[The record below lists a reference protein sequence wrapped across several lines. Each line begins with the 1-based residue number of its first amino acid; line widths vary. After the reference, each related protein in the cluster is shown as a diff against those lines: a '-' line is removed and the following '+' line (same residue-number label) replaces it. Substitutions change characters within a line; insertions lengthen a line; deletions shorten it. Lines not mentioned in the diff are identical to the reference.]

1 MMSIMSN
8 MIAVVSFMGL
18 IIATCA
24 HVINNR
30 AQQLFSLLFLVKA
43 EKIVFSA
50 FIFCVTIK
58 LILLIKEVL
67 KLMTKFKRHTTEEMN
82 NWEKT
87 QASELAKI
95 RASQHHLI
103 YNLVAYVV
111 ISIIE
116 YWLAE
121 ISKSQTLR
129 ADAFNNLSGIIST
142 FLLMM
147 GLHIAQ
153 DVDDDDIIGARLPS
167 GNYQAHMG
175 SDQRV
180 QFVRW
185 RYETIFSL
193 VTAVVMVA
201 IALSVIIDGIKSLL
215 NPASR
220 VVPQPVAL
228 IGAGIASVI
237 MLVVWY
243 MNRQT
248 GLKLKNAA
256 LLASAQDSL
265 SDAFTSIGTL
275 ISIGGALLFNLR
287 WLDGATS
294 IVVGFFILYS
304 GLKIFF
310 ESSLN
315 LTDYFDPRAEQ
326 EYRQTITNIPHVV
339 KVVELKAHYNGNV
352 VTLDAS
358 VMVNAKM
365 TILKSFQLSEH
376 IENVMREKFGIIDT
390 DISFVPDPHSFSDK
404 DISGEF

>member
-1 MMSIMSN
+1 
-8 MIAVVSFMGL
+8 
-18 IIATCA
+18 
-24 HVINNR
+24 
-30 AQQLFSLLFLVKA
+30 
-43 EKIVFSA
+43 
-50 FIFCVTIK
+50 
-58 LILLIKEVL
+58 
-67 KLMTKFKRHTTEEMN
+67 MTKFKKHATAEMN
-82 NWEKT
+82 NWEHT
-87 QASELAKI
+87 QAKELAKI
-95 RASQHHLI
+95 RTSQHHLI
-103 YNLVAYVV
+103 YNLVAYVL
-111 ISIIE
+111 ISVIE

-121 ISKSQTLR
+121 MSMSQTLR

-153 DVDDDDIIGARLPS
+153 DVDDDDIIGAKLPS
-167 GNYQAHMG
+167 GNYQAHLG
-175 SDQRV
+175 TDQRV

-201 IALSVIIDGIKSLL
+201 IALSVIVDGIKGLL

-220 VVPQPVAL
+220 VVPQPIAL
-228 IGAGIASVI
+228 VGAGIASII

-275 ISIGGALLFNLR
+275 ISIGGALLFDIR

-310 ESSLN
+310 DSSLN
-315 LTDYFDPRAEQ
+315 LTDYFDPQAEQ
-326 EYRQTITNIPHVV
+326 EYRQAIMQVKPVI

-365 TILKSFQLSEH
+365 TILQSFQLSEH
-376 IENVMREKFGIIDT
+376 IENILREKFGIIDT
-390 DISFVPDPHSFSDK
+390 DIAFVPDPHSFSDQ
-404 DISGEF
+404 DVAGEF

>member
-1 MMSIMSN
+1 
-8 MIAVVSFMGL
+8 
-18 IIATCA
+18 
-24 HVINNR
+24 
-30 AQQLFSLLFLVKA
+30 
-43 EKIVFSA
+43 
-50 FIFCVTIK
+50 
-58 LILLIKEVL
+58 
-67 KLMTKFKRHTTEEMN
+67 MTKFKRHTTEEMN

-87 QASELAKI
+87 QANELAKI

-103 YNLVAYVV
+103 YNLIAYVV

-153 DVDDDDIIGARLPS
+153 DVDDDDIIGAQLPS
-167 GNYQAHMG
+167 GNHQAHMG

-215 NPASR
+215 DPASR

-326 EYRQTITNIPHVV
+326 EYRQTITNISHVV

>member
-1 MMSIMSN
+1 
-8 MIAVVSFMGL
+8 
-18 IIATCA
+18 
-24 HVINNR
+24 
-30 AQQLFSLLFLVKA
+30 
-43 EKIVFSA
+43 
-50 FIFCVTIK
+50 
-58 LILLIKEVL
+58 
-67 KLMTKFKRHTTEEMN
+67 MTKFKKHATAEMN
-82 NWEKT
+82 NWEHT
-87 QASELAKI
+87 QAKELAKI

-103 YNLVAYVV
+103 YNLVAYVL
-111 ISIIE
+111 ISVIE

-121 ISKSQTLR
+121 MSMSQTLR

-153 DVDDDDIIGARLPS
+153 DVDDDDIIGAKLPS
-167 GNYQAHMG
+167 GNYQAHLG
-175 SDQRV
+175 TDQRV

-201 IALSVIIDGIKSLL
+201 IALSVIVDGIKGLL

-220 VVPQPVAL
+220 VVPQPIAL
-228 IGAGIASVI
+228 VGAGIASII

-275 ISIGGALLFNLR
+275 ISIGGALLFDIR

-310 ESSLN
+310 DSSLN
-315 LTDYFDPRAEQ
+315 LTDYFDPQAEQ
-326 EYRQTITNIPHVV
+326 EYRQAIMQVKPVI

-365 TILKSFQLSEH
+365 TILQSFQLSEH
-376 IENVMREKFGIIDT
+376 IENILREKFGIIDT
-390 DISFVPDPHSFSDK
+390 DIAFVPDPHSFSDQ
-404 DISGEF
+404 DVAGEF

>member
-1 MMSIMSN
+1 
-8 MIAVVSFMGL
+8 
-18 IIATCA
+18 
-24 HVINNR
+24 
-30 AQQLFSLLFLVKA
+30 
-43 EKIVFSA
+43 
-50 FIFCVTIK
+50 
-58 LILLIKEVL
+58 
-67 KLMTKFKRHTTEEMN
+67 MTKFKKHATAEMN
-82 NWEKT
+82 NWEHT
-87 QASELAKI
+87 QAKELAKI

-103 YNLVAYVV
+103 YNLVAYIL
-111 ISIIE
+111 ISVIE

-121 ISKSQTLR
+121 MSMSQTLR

-153 DVDDDDIIGARLPS
+153 DIDDDDIIGAKLPA

-201 IALSVIIDGIKSLL
+201 IALSVIVDGIKGLL

-220 VVPQPVAL
+220 VVPQPIAL
-228 IGAGIASVI
+228 VGAGIASII

-275 ISIGGALLFNLR
+275 ISIGGALLFDIR

-310 ESSLN
+310 DSSLN
-315 LTDYFDPRAEQ
+315 LTDYFDPQAEQ
-326 EYRQTITNIPHVV
+326 EYRQAIMQVKPVI

-358 VMVNAKM
+358 IMVNAKM
-365 TILKSFQLSEH
+365 TILQSFQLSEH
-376 IENVMREKFGIIDT
+376 IENILRERFGIIDT
-390 DISFVPDPHSFSDK
+390 DIAFVPDPHSFSDQ
-404 DISGEF
+404 DVAGEF

>member
-18 IIATCA
+18 IIATCS

-30 AQQLFSLLFLVKA
+30 AYQLFSLLFLVKA

-50 FIFCVTIK
+50 FIFCVTIE

-87 QASELAKI
+87 QANELAKI